1 LYSFTNISVAGDP
14 WKAPDKYLKMKNPE
28 KADTASIA
36 AGKVL
41 YNKHCASCHGKK
53 DLGDGIKAAQFDAS
67 PGNFTEKSFSIQRDA
82 SLFYKTLE
90 GRDDMPSC
98 KKKGDSG

>member
-1 LYSFTNISVAGDP
+1 MYSFTNISVAGDP

-53 DLGDGIKAAQFDAS
+53 DLGDGIKAAQFD
-67 PGNFTEKSFSIQRDA
+67 I
-82 SLFYKTLE
+82 
-90 GRDDMPSC
+90 GRKRRYAFLQ
-98 KKKGDSG
+98 KKRRFRMKKVSGV